1 MVRQLIMVLTCS
13 NCLMTNCPR
22 MPHSISFLRL
32 KLSLTSTLTA
42 NRPKTAPD
50 APREMV
56 ALGCNKYDATLA
68 PARAQNVNH
77 GATVWHLALVKH
89 AAPSSL
95 LMQQKTVMYGYGMQ
109 ATTRRVAVQ
118 VSPTAVMMYVNQTPH
133 IPSSSSTI
141 LPKTYS
147 RKVLL
152 ERCAHDAWQKLLVR
166 NCHHRGAR

>member
-77 GATVWHLALVKH
+77 GVASCPCKACSTKQPTDAAKNSHVWVWHAGNHKTSSC
-89 AAPSSL
+89 SSL
-95 LMQQKTVMYGYGMQ
+95 TNSCDDVCEPDSPYTLFFLDNLAKDIQQKSVT
-109 ATTRRVAVQ
+109 
-118 VSPTAVMMYVNQTPH
+118 
-133 IPSSSSTI
+133 
-141 LPKTYS
+141 
-147 RKVLL
+147 
-152 ERCAHDAWQKLLVR
+152 
-166 NCHHRGAR
+166 